1 MLSVDVR
8 NQKKC
13 SQFTGTLFC
22 CIFCWQFILTEVE
35 HILCIPHN
43 YFSSFNCS
51 SSCLFYNSSHPIT
64 RTFSMPGT
72 KEVSFHCKVESSC
85 PHKRSINGD
94 RDLYQALYPSLNW
107 TWCLIFL
114 IFLDK
119 WSFTVLSKARTALES
134 CLRSCDTYDT
144 LGYSFPTSFFLTL
157 VIADNWV
164 DCCLFVL
171 PMGRLYF
178 VLIKV
183 L

>member
-1 MLSVDVR
+1 
-8 NQKKC
+8 
-13 SQFTGTLFC
+13 
-22 CIFCWQFILTEVE
+22 
-35 HILCIPHN
+35 
-43 YFSSFNCS
+43 
-51 SSCLFYNSSHPIT
+51 
-64 RTFSMPGT
+64 MPGT

-85 PHKRSINGD
+85 PHERSINGD
-94 RDLYQALYPSLNW
+94 RDLYQALHPSLNW
-107 TWCLIFL
+107 TWCLMFF

-164 DCCLFVL
+164 GCCLFVL

-178 VLIKV
+178 VLIKSSVIFSKILYHDNSIIRNVFLYVTELLV
-183 L
+183 LPGCCKQMHWNEQYLY